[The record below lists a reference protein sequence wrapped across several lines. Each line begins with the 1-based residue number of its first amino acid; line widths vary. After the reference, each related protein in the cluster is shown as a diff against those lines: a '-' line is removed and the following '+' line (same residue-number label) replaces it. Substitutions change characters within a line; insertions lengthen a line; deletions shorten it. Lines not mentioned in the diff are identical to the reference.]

1 MLPDGYVYC
10 EGEDELMELEEP
22 EESDDE
28 LEEDDEK
35 EQMKIW
41 TIVYSKKPEL
51 IIDKDEYDR
60 ILIDLLQ
67 SYADFK
73 QTSIKMDKLQKIE
86 SKEIKD
92 NENPFPRRAT
102 RRNPVMI
109 KEFFKQVF
117 NDYIDPAVKIN
128 DVKFKFTQF
137 REYVRVVSNYEIE
150 LIDNGDPSA
159 MKKHLKSMWK
169 ILAEENKKSDEVSQE

>member
-1 MLPDGYVYC
+1 
-10 EGEDELMELEEP
+10 
-22 EESDDE
+22 
-28 LEEDDEK
+28 
-35 EQMKIW
+35 
-41 TIVYSKKPEL
+41 
-51 IIDKDEYDR
+51 
-60 ILIDLLQ
+60 
-67 SYADFK
+67 
-73 QTSIKMDKLQKIE
+73 MDKLQKIE
-86 SKEIKD
+86 AKEIKD
-92 NENPFPRRAT
+92 ADNPFARRAT

-109 KEFFKQVF
+109 KEFFNQVF

-169 ILAEENKKSDEVSQE
+169 TLAEEHKKTEDLE